1 MKSFIKYFL
10 LVLFFYSHVNAQ
22 LNVLGFWDG
31 QLKMLNINLN
41 FQLKIVKSAD
51 SLRAFMNIP
60 AQGLKAYQLPIFKY
74 KKSKVHFELPGQA
87 GMAKF
92 DGILKGDSIKG
103 TLLQAGIKGS
113 FLLKRSVEQIATA
126 QQEKKPS
133 EPLSYSEDEVV
144 FKSGRILFSGTLTV
158 PKGNADAKYPAVVLL
173 TGSGPHDRDENI
185 YGFKIFEKI
194 ADFLTR
200 NGIAV
205 LRYDDRGVGGSTGNK
220 MSSTTEDFVGD
231 ALSAVEFM
239 KKQKNI
245 NTTKIG
251 LLGHSEGGIVASM
264 AAATS
269 NDLSFIVLMSSSGV
283 DGGDLILEQ
292 QKLLL
297 KSVNVPD
304 TIITQNLELQKKIN
318 DALRND
324 KDLNSLKDDIRKFA
338 EEDYNNLSAD
348 VKASIQDKET
358 YLKSNVQSQIAVFN
372 NPWFRFFVKNNPY
385 DALTKVKIPVLMTF
399 GEFDLQVPAEQNK
412 PKMEEALTKA
422 GNKNFRSILFPKA
435 NHLYQEAKTGNPSE
449 YSELPKEFVPGFL
462 KTISDWILLVTK

>member
-1 MKSFIKYFL
+1 MKSFLKYFL

-22 LNVLGFWDG
+22 SDVLGFWDG
-31 QLKMLNINLN
+31 QLKMLTINLS
-41 FQLKIVKSAD
+41 FELKIVKSAD
-51 SLRAFMNIP
+51 SLRAFLNIP
-60 AQGLKAYQLPIFKY
+60 AQGLKSYQLPVFKY

-92 DGILKGDSIKG
+92 DGVLKGDSIKG

-113 FLLKRSVEQIATA
+113 FFLKRSVEEAAIVQP
-126 QQEKKPS
+126 EKKS
-133 EPLSYSEDEVV
+133 DEPLPYSEDEIV

-158 PKGNADAKYPAVVLL
+158 PKGDANTKYPAVILL

-200 NGIAV
+200 KGIAV

-231 ALSAVEFM
+231 ALSAVEFL

-245 NTTKIG
+245 NTSKIG
-251 LLGHSEGGIVASM
+251 MLGHSEGGIVASM
-264 AAATS
+264 AAARS
-269 NDLSFIVLMSSSGV
+269 NDLLFIVLMSSSGV
-283 DGGDLILEQ
+283 DGGNLILEQ

-304 TIITQNLELQKKIN
+304 SIIAQNLELQKKIN

-324 KDLNSLKDDIRKFA
+324 KDVNNLKDDIRKFA

-348 VKASIQDKET
+348 VKASIQDKKT
-358 YLKSNVQSQIAVFN
+358 YLNSNVQSQIAVFN
-372 NPWFRFFVKNNPY
+372 NPWFKFFVKNNPY
-385 DALTKVKIPVLMTF
+385 DALEKVKIPVLMTF
-399 GEFDLQVPAEQNK
+399 GELDLQVPKEQNK
-412 PKMEEALTKA
+412 PNMEEALTKA
-422 GNKNFRSILFPKA
+422 GNKNFKSIVFPKA
-435 NHLYQEAKTGNPSE
+435 NHLYQTAKTGNPSE
-449 YSELPKEFVPGFL
+449 YNELPKEFVQGFL
-462 KTISDWILLVTK
+462 ETISDWILQVIK

>member
-1 MKSFIKYFL
+1 M
-10 LVLFFYSHVNAQ
+10 
-22 LNVLGFWDG
+22 
-31 QLKMLNINLN
+31 
-41 FQLKIVKSAD
+41 
-51 SLRAFMNIP
+51 
-60 AQGLKAYQLPIFKY
+60 
-74 KKSKVHFELPGQA
+74 
-87 GMAKF
+87 
-92 DGILKGDSIKG
+92 
-103 TLLQAGIKGS
+103 
-113 FLLKRSVEQIATA
+113 QI
-126 QQEKKPS
+126 
-133 EPLSYSEDEVV
+133 
-144 FKSGRILFSGTLTV
+144 
-158 PKGNADAKYPAVVLL
+158 
-173 TGSGPHDRDENI
+173 
-185 YGFKIFEKI
+185 
-194 ADFLTR
+194 FLTR

-304 TIITQNLELQKKIN
+304 TIITQNLELQEKIN